1 MNYTNPNEPNY
12 KDKPEDWLNSAL
24 IFTKA
29 LGKILRINEGVL
41 IHLEGDMIET
51 LPEEW
56 KGTTKVIVYKSDNNM
71 VNVIKPK
78 EEDLPEG
85 IVDGQLIILDD
96 GIE

>member
-41 IHLEGDMIET
+41 IHLESDMIET